1 MFVTFP
7 IIYIQADNAQP
18 AAAVEEVHFHN
29 MASQRGSLEQVSCT
43 V

>member
-1 MFVTFP
+1 MFVTYP
-7 IIYIQADNAQP
+7 IIYIQADNAHP

-29 MASQRGSLEQVSCT
+29 MGGSLERVSCT